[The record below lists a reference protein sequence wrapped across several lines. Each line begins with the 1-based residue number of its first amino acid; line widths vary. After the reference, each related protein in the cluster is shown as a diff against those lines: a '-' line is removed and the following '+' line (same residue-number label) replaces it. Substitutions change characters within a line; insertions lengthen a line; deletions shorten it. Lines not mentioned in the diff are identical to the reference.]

1 MGITKTKFKG
11 LYIFEP
17 RVFRDDRGYFF
28 ECYNKQVWKD
38 AGVKCTFVQD
48 NESKSQ
54 YGTLRGLHYQLP
66 PYGQSKMVRV
76 TQGKVLDIVV
86 DIRPEQPTYGQS
98 FGVILSNT
106 NKKQMLIPKGFAH
119 GFVTLSKVAVFSYK
133 CSNLYNKESE
143 GQIDPL
149 DKKLKLDWGIP
160 KKDMLLSQKDKD
172 GPAFGKHRKWPGK

>member
-1 MGITKTKFKG
+1 MSITKTEFKG

-17 RVFRDDRGYFF
+17 KVYKDERGYFF
-28 ECYNKQVWKD
+28 ESYNQQLWNE
-38 AGVKCTFVQD
+38 AGIKCTFVQD

-66 PYGQSKMVRV
+66 PHDQAKLVRV

-98 FGVILSNT
+98 YSIELSSR

-119 GFVTLSKVAVFSYK
+119 GFVTLSKTAVFNYK

-143 GQIDPL
+143 GQINPL
-149 DKKLKLDWGIP
+149 DKSLKLDWGIL
-160 KKDMLLSQKDKD
+160 KKDMILSKKDKAA
-172 GPAFGKHRKWPGK
+172 PAFGKHKKWPKK